1 MKKTLK
7 KVLTEM
13 VSVILGILIAL
24 FIGNWKDKRDDKK
37 FVDKILISVS
47 QELSD
52 NKVELEKVITEHK
65 LFVDTLNKYIKS
77 KDMPLGTSLGK
88 SSGFRMINISNI
100 SWKTFLNAD
109 MELVGYERIS
119 LLTGIDESKQNMRDL
134 VDKLADLI
142 YSNLLSTD
150 PSKKVILMLMIND
163 LVLIEENLLEMHNEY
178 LSLADSKTR
187 D

>member
-37 FVDKILISVS
+37 FVNKILISVS

-52 NKVELEKVITEHK
+52 NKAGLEKVIIEHK
-65 LFVDTLNKYIKS
+65 LFVDTLNTYIKS
-77 KDMPLGTSLGK
+77 KNMPLGNLLGN
-88 SSGFRMINISNI
+88 SGGFRMISISNT
-100 SWKTFLNAD
+100 SGKTLLNTN
-109 MELVGYERIS
+109 MELVGYKRIS
-119 LLTGIDESKQNMRDL
+119 ILTGIDESKQHMRDL
-134 VDKLADLI
+134 VDKLAELI

-150 PSKKVILMLMIND
+150 PSKKVIFMLMVND
-163 LVLIEENLLEMHNEY
+163 LILIEENLLKMHNEY
-178 LSLADSKTR
+178 LSLADSDTR